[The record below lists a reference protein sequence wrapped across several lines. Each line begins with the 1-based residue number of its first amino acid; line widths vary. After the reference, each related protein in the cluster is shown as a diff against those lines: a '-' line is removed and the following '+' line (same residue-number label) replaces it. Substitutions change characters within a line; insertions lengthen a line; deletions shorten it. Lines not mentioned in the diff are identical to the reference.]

1 MMVLSAANTTTFFE
15 DAVHMGI
22 PHATV
27 IQLQEEGIVIV
38 DDIADF
44 DKDTIEQLAANLRR
58 PAGHVPDPNQDG
70 ATIPTP
76 SFVFGAKSQTRLM
89 TAAKLARYYK
99 TVARLI
105 TLSNMIIIIITQ
117 WLIA

>member
-1 MMVLSAANTTTFFE
+1 MVLSGANTTTFFE

-22 PHATV
+22 PHETV
-27 IQLQEEGIVIV
+27 IQLQQEGIVIV

-58 PAGHVPDPNQDG
+58 PAGRVPDPNQDG

-76 SFVFGAKSQTRLM
+76 PLRVWGEISDEIDDCCETSTIL
-89 TAAKLARYYK
+89 
-99 TVARLI
+99 
-105 TLSNMIIIIITQ
+105 
-117 WLIA
+117 